1 MQIHE
6 GIETFNLIKKTVL
19 TIGTFDGVHLGHQQ
33 ILKKL
38 TQEAK
43 SINGES
49 VLLTFHP
56 HPRDIVEKKQ
66 TSQIGLLQTLV
77 EKQEKLEKYNLDH
90 LIIQPFDQ
98 KFSTLLAKDFIEN
111 ILIKK
116 LKVNTVIIG
125 YDHRFGYNREGDI
138 SLLKTYESQ
147 GKFKIIEISAVD
159 IEEIK
164 VSSTKIR
171 QALREGNLE
180 VANLLLN
187 EAYKLGGVVV
197 HGRKK
202 GREIGF
208 KTANIGELT
217 CKKIV
222 PGNGV
227 YFVYFYCFGKK
238 YVGVC
243 NVGVKPT
250 FNEESS
256 VSVEVHLLN
265 FEGEIYAEKV
275 SISFLKFHRSE
286 QKFLNLEELKNQI
299 KEDVKAAKVYFNL

>member
-1 MQIHE
+1 MHIHHGVE
-6 GIETFNLIKKTVL
+6 SFSVNRKTVL

-33 ILKKL
+33 ILKRL
-38 TQEAK
+38 EQEAK
-43 SINGES
+43 INNGDS
-49 VLLTFHP
+49 ALLTFHP
-56 HPRDIVEKKQ
+56 HPRDIVGKKQ
-66 TSQIGLLQTLV
+66 TNQIGLLQTLS

-98 KFSTLLAKDFIEN
+98 EFSTLLAKDFIEN

-116 LKVNTVIIG
+116 LKVHTVIIG

-138 SLLKTYESQ
+138 SLLKTYEYQ

-187 EAYKLGGVVV
+187 ETYKLGGVVV

-227 YFVYFYCFGKK
+227 YFVNFYCFGKK

-250 FNEESS
+250 FDEESS

-275 SISFLKFHRSE
+275 SISFLKFHRAE